1 MYSMIRHS
9 ILAAGLILGLL
20 TEVSAQ
26 QKVGYVDTD
35 YILDRMPE
43 YEGIQQKLSAI
54 SVEWKQQLDKLDA
67 EIKQLK
73 ADFEAK
79 KVLYTEKQ
87 KEEKQQEIAAK
98 KQARQQYMQ
107 QKFGSEGAYFKKQKK
122 LLKPIQR
129 TVFEAINAVADRGNF
144 DFVFDRAENTGLL
157 YGNEEF
163 NLNEEVLQEIGI
175 TLKE

>member
-1 MYSMIRHS
+1 MGIPFQYWCSFLMHRMIKHS
-9 ILAAGLILGLL
+9 ILAGGLILGLL

-43 YEGIQQKLSAI
+43 YEGIQQKLNAI

-67 EIKQLK
+67 EIEQLK

-87 KEEKQQEIAAK
+87 KEEK
-98 KQARQQYMQ
+98 R
-107 QKFGSEGAYFKKQKK
+107 SEEH
-122 LLKPIQR
+122 
-129 TVFEAINAVADRGNF
+129 TSE
-144 DFVFDRAENTGLL
+144 
-157 YGNEEF
+157 
-163 NLNEEVLQEIGI
+163 
-175 TLKE
+175 